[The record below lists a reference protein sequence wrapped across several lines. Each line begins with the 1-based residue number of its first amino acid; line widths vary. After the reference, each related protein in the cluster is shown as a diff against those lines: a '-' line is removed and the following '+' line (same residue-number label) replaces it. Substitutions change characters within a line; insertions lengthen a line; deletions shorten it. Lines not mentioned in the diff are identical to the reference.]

1 MMNEN
6 ERLNSPK
13 NRWTRWYMWL
23 AYGGILV
30 VIAVGVV
37 IVAMAPAPGNNGK
50 TAVSHQ
56 KLTTLTP
63 DEVAALIRQHASI
76 NSPAEVNDLQS
87 IANQD
92 GITLDESIMR
102 FAWRDDFSK
111 MVTAI
116 EKENPDSVVDV
127 AMTQRVIGLD
137 QVFRFH
143 LRQRPK
149 CHRQIPV
156 RKPSRLRSAYKPVKD
171 PGFTKREVGGSG
183 NRSAFRG
190 DGRGRCTGQRDLLR
204 QRRH

>member
-1 MMNEN
+1 M
-6 ERLNSPK
+6 
-13 NRWTRWYMWL
+13 
-23 AYGGILV
+23 
-30 VIAVGVV
+30 IAVGVV

-56 KLTTLTP
+56 KLATLTP

-127 AMTQRVIGLD
+127 AMT
-137 QVFRFH
+137 
-143 LRQRPK
+143 
-149 CHRQIPV
+149 
-156 RKPSRLRSAYKPVKD
+156 
-171 PGFTKREVGGSG
+171 SG
-183 NRSAFRG
+183 
-190 DGRGRCTGQRDLLR
+190 
-204 QRRH
+204 